1 MVVPFVPP
9 AVHTNGVVVE
19 NVTARP
25 DVAVAATVTGGPR
38 GTFASGPN
46 VIVWSAFVTVK
57 LCRTGGAAL

>member
-25 DVAVAATVTGGPR
+25 DVAVAATVIGGVFTATAP
-38 GTFASGPN
+38 SGPN
-46 VIVWSAFVTVK
+46 VIA
-57 LCRTGGAAL
+57 